1 MAITHKFATENY
13 VNTRVASKADVAS
26 LDNYYLKSEANTLHI
41 EILEYVDDEVAA
53 LVNSAPETLD
63 TLGELAIAFEENKD
77 MVETLNAA
85 VTNKAEKSDLE
96 TTQELV
102 GSNTN
107 SITDIKTQLNGI
119 LELVYPKG
127 AIYISTVATDP
138 SVLFGF
144 GTWEQIKD
152 SFLLASGSKYTAGS
166 TGGESTH
173 TLTVQEMPV
182 HSHTVNAHSHAIGL
196 DNDTTIGTYGWSLHV
211 NANGNSVTGAQ
222 KTVTSG
228 TSSPNTNT
236 IGGGVAHNNMPPYLT
251 VYMWKRIE

>member
-1 MAITHKFATENY
+1 MTTVNCRVIQKHGTE
-13 VNTRVASKADVAS
+13 TDW
-26 LDNYYLKSEANTLHI
+26 
-41 EILEYVDDEVAA
+41 
-53 LVNSAPETLD
+53 VNSELVPYNGELIVYDPDDSYSYSRFKVGDGVHNVTELPFSVIQSDWKQTDKTALDFIKNKPETLV
-63 TLGELAIAFEENKD
+63 ECPSEEI
-77 MVETLNAA
+77 VA
-85 VTNKAEKSDLE
+85 
-96 TTQELV
+96 
-102 GSNTN
+102 
-107 SITDIKTQLNGI
+107 DILQN
-119 LELVYPKG
+119 VYPVG
-127 AIYISTVATDP
+127 AIYLSANNISPA
-138 SVLFGF
+138 SLFG
-144 GTWEQIKD
+144 GTWEQIQD
-152 SFLLASGSKYTAGS
+152 RFLLSAGSAYTAGS

-222 KTVTSG
+222 KIVTSG

>member
-1 MAITHKFATENY
+1 MAITQRFATEAY
-13 VNTRVASKADVAS
+13 VQEEYSLINILQAVYHVGSVYLSVNDTSPAS
-26 LDNYYLKSEANTLHI
+26 L
-41 EILEYVDDEVAA
+41 
-53 LVNSAPETLD
+53 
-63 TLGELAIAFEENKD
+63 
-77 MVETLNAA
+77 
-85 VTNKAEKSDLE
+85 
-96 TTQELV
+96 
-102 GSNTN
+102 
-107 SITDIKTQLNGI
+107 
-119 LELVYPKG
+119 
-127 AIYISTVATDP
+127 
-138 SVLFGF
+138 FG
-144 GTWEQIKD
+144 GTWEQIED
-152 SFLLASGSKYTAGS
+152 VFLLGAGSAYTAGS

>member
-13 VNTRVASKADVAS
+13 VNTKVASKADVVT

-63 TLGELAIAFEENKD
+63 TLGELAAAFEENKD

-85 VTNKAEKSDLE
+85 ITNKAEKSDLE

-102 GSNTN
+102 SSNTN

-152 SFLLASGSKYTAGS
+152 TFLLASGSKYIAGS

-182 HSHTVNAHSHAIGL
+182 HSHTVDAHSHAIGL

-236 IGGGVAHNNMPPYLT
+236 IGGGVAHNNMPPYLA
-251 VYMWKRIE
+251 VYVWKRIN